1 MPALALF
8 LTNWPAEVW
17 LAAMRR
23 ADPAADVRVYPNELG
38 RIDDI
43 HYAVA
48 WLPPANSL
56 GSLPNLKAVFS
67 LGAGVDA
74 LLADPTLP
82 AVPLVRVVDPDLTM
96 RMSEYIVMHVLM
108 HHRQQKRIEANQR
121 RKIWD
126 SFATHA
132 ADALTVGILGFGV
145 MGRDAG
151 EKLRH
156 LGFKVAGWSR
166 TAKLASGIAT
176 FAGREELDAF
186 LASTDI
192 LVCLL
197 PLTPDTAGIIDRTL
211 IEKLRRKGPFGA
223 PVLINAGR
231 GRLQREADILAAL
244 DAGTLHAASLDV
256 FETEPL
262 PQTSRLWLH
271 PRVYVSPHAAADSDP
286 DVIARYVLGQIR
298 RYEFGQGL
306 NNVVDRKRGY

>member
-17 LAAMRR
+17 LAAMHR
-23 ADPAADVRVYPNELG
+23 ADPTADVRIYPNELG
-38 RIDDI
+38 RTDDI

-48 WLPPANSL
+48 WLPPANTL

-82 AVPLVRVVDPDLTM
+82 VVPIVRVVDPDLTM
-96 RMSEYIVMHVLM
+96 RMSEYVVMHVLM
-108 HHRQQKRIEANQR
+108 HHRQQMRIEANQR
-121 RKIWD
+121 QRTWD

-151 EKLRH
+151 EKLSH

-166 TAKLASGIAT
+166 TAKQAQGIAT
-176 FAGREELDAF
+176 FAGQPGLDAF
-186 LASTDI
+186 LAATDI

-197 PLTPDTAGIIDRTL
+197 PLTADTAGIIDRDL
-211 IEKLRRKGPFGA
+211 IAKLRRNGPLGG

-231 GRLQREADILAAL
+231 GRLQREEDILAAL
-244 DAGTLHAASLDV
+244 DAGELRGASLDV

-262 PQTSRLWLH
+262 PRTSRLWLH
-271 PRVYVSPHAAADSDP
+271 PRVYVSPHTAADSDP

-298 RYEFGQGL
+298 KYETGQGL
-306 NNVVDRKRGY
+306 INVVDRKRGY